1 MKRKTFKLMRRILL
15 LLLLGAMINVAV
27 TWASAWLADS
37 RQLSRQPWL
46 SAEIH

>member
-37 RQLSRQPWL
+37 RQLWL